1 MTRLSLLSSVKRRL
15 NSQAR
20 QRILLRSEV
29 CFEALKLVS
38 LTDID
43 VAFEIADAKPVSII
57 KLHMSFRIPG

>member
-29 CFEALKLVS
+29 YFEALKLVS
-38 LTDID
+38 LADID
-43 VAFEIADAKPVSII
+43 VAFEIADTKPVSTI